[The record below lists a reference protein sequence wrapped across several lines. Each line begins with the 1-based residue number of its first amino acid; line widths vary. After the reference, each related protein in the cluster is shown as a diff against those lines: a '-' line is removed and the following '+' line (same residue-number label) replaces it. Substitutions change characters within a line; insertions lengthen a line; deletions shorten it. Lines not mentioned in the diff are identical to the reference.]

1 MRLPLSP
8 GTGKLSPDAIS
19 GLDGAELGSLP
30 LLADVDADLREVMSE
45 AQPGGP
51 VVWPQLACAVPAS
64 RGLVGLGDPAGL
76 ASPRGLSPV
85 GKLGS
90 CHTHGGWASKAVR
103 EASPEAEALS

>member
-1 MRLPLSP
+1 MRPPLSP
-8 GTGKLSPDAIS
+8 GTGKLSPEAIS
-19 GLDGAELGSLP
+19 GMDGAELGSLP

-45 AQPGGP
+45 AQLGSPA
-51 VVWPQLACAVPAS
+51 VWPQLAGAVPAS
-64 RGLVGLGDPAGL
+64 RGLVGLGDSAGL
-76 ASPRGLSPV
+76 AVPCGLTPV